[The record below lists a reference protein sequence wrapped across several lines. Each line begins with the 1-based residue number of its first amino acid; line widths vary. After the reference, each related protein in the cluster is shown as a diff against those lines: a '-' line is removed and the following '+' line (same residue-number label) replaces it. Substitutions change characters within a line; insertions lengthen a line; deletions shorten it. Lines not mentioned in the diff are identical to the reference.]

1 MYKTNKN
8 LYGDNVEVDEVQ
20 KYALRIVS
28 LGVNQCSFKIVI
40 DFMNR
45 KERELGEICL
55 QISFHKN
62 DSILDRMFGHDQENN
77 FVVGGYYAIFDGE
90 PASNNCLYVGYSGTS
105 IEYRVKRFVK
115 ELLDISHPDEGH
127 SGATKARKDNINPH
141 NLYVKKV
148 SLDML
153 PDLINDRKIDESI
166 IPIIDEYIA
175 YILRSKYNTK
185 VRQ

>member
-1 MYKTNKN
+1 MNQN
-8 LYGDNVEVDEVQ
+8 LYDENVEVDVIQ

-28 LGVNQCSFKIVI
+28 LGVNLCSFKIVI

-55 QISFHKN
+55 QISFHEN
-62 DSILDRMFGHDQENN
+62 DSIIDRMFGLAQENN

-90 PASNNCLYVGYSGTS
+90 PAQNNCLYVGYTGTS

-127 SGATKARKDNINPH
+127 SGATKARRDNINPH

-148 SLDML
+148 ALDML
-153 PDLINDRKIDESI
+153 PGLIDGSKIDESI

-175 YILRSKYNTK
+175 HILRSKYNTR